1 MIDMDINFNLPPPWD
16 TVSFETS
23 HIGEVNFLVGPNG
36 SGKSQFAQ
44 SLHNELRRL
53 NFRARLLGT
62 DRLTGM
68 ERIQA
73 FTHFVGDPFS
83 EGLDKNQFRYLK
95 GAGELGAGIDAI
107 VLLGERMDLLIQVEG
122 TLSHLFGREVIL
134 DWDSGRLVP
143 KARRRG
149 DNTLYRLDREECHG
163 IKELLVLL
171 THLYD
176 DRTQFL
182 TIDEP
187 ELNLHPQY
195 QAFFLEEARKVA
207 GNPITDGTKKAL
219 FLVTHSPFILD
230 LRSIDDMR
238 SVISFDLE
246 YAEPKQVYGLDISCS
261 ETFVRRLSAHHKQL
275 FFSDN
280 PVFVE
285 GILDAWMVHGLMEA
299 LGNSMAGAG
308 SCVIDANGVDEVNQ
322 YLKLSQGLGKDA
334 HFLYDLDALFKGTLR
349 RCIEEDESIQNFL
362 ITAGLG
368 GDIAKYCGDLFQK
381 VSALIDKLLSGS
393 FTPNLSGLKAFLDKM
408 GPRSKWGKQQHA
420 SSRVAL
426 MTAIS
431 KYRADVVSQ
440 SSEVEVADL
449 EARLS
454 KILAALEEKNIH
466 VLPGGALERYLPLF
480 QGAEFD
486 PAPDQKRDAVLAELE
501 AISNIAAEEELEC
514 RYTDLYK
521 AVRKLPSKE
530 SVNLDVVLYRR
541 LATYIYALQQTVVEY
556 PDWDQQKVRERM
568 KSTLPEYEGVFSIQ
582 RFKSQPPNGF
592 EATILVANL
601 LNQGPKHAEITDQTN
616 AGMSRFQLKPAD
628 PEVADSVG
636 GPAVP

>member
-1 MIDMDINFNLPPPWD
+1 M
-16 TVSFETS
+16 
-23 HIGEVNFLVGPNG
+23 
-36 SGKSQFAQ
+36 
-44 SLHNELRRL
+44 
-53 NFRARLLGT
+53 
-62 DRLTGM
+62 
-68 ERIQA
+68 
-73 FTHFVGDPFS
+73 
-83 EGLDKNQFRYLK
+83 
-95 GAGELGAGIDAI
+95 
-107 VLLGERMDLLIQVEG
+107 
-122 TLSHLFGREVIL
+122 
-134 DWDSGRLVP
+134 
-143 KARRRG
+143 
-149 DNTLYRLDREECHG
+149 
-163 IKELLVLL
+163 
-171 THLYD
+171 
-176 DRTQFL
+176 
-182 TIDEP
+182 
-187 ELNLHPQY
+187 
-195 QAFFLEEARKVA
+195 
-207 GNPITDGTKKAL
+207 
-219 FLVTHSPFILD
+219 
-230 LRSIDDMR
+230 
-238 SVISFDLE
+238 
-246 YAEPKQVYGLDISCS
+246 
-261 ETFVRRLSAHHKQL
+261 

-368 GDIAKYCGDLFQK
+368 GDIAKYCGDLFQR

-420 SSRVAL
+420 GSRVAL

-454 KILAALEEKNIH
+454 KILAALDEKNIH
-466 VLPGGALERYLPLF
+466 VLPGGTLERYLPLF

-568 KSTLPEYEGVFSIQ
+568 KSTIPEYEGVFSIQ
-582 RFKSQPPNGF
+582 RFKSHPPNGF

-616 AGMSRFQLKPAD
+616 AGMSRFQLKSAD
-628 PEVADSVG
+628 PEVTDSVG